1 MSQQTQ
7 PCAQKFIAKNVL
19 LQRMCSYMTINNI
32 KKTSIVEMIESNHM
46 VEHLQIPIIVN
57 LLNTP
62 NDTWLVLQGNELT
75 TTPPSIYFWVSCHV
89 SIHNKIKWLNF
100 ALVM

>member
-7 PCAQKFIAKNVL
+7 PCAQKIIVKNVL

-32 KKTSIVEMIESNHM
+32 KKTSIVEMRDDNHM
-46 VEHLQIPIIVN
+46 VEHLQTPIILK

-62 NDTWLVLQGNELT
+62 NDNWLVLQGNKLT
-75 TTPPSIYFWVSCHV
+75 TLPPSISF
-89 SIHNKIKWLNF
+89 
-100 ALVM
+100 